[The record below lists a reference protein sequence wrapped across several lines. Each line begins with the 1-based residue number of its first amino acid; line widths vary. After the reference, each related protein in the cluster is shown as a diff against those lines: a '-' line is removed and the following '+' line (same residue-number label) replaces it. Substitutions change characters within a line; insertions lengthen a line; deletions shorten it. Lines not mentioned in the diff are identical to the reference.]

1 MQTILG
7 AGGTIG
13 KLLAGELTKY
23 TDKVR
28 LASRNPHKINDNDE
42 LVSTDLTLPGSVD
55 RAVKGSDVVYLTLG
69 FDYNLKIWQ
78 KRWPAL
84 MKETI
89 DACIAHNAKL
99 VFFDNVYVYDEN
111 EIPHMTEESMI
122 NPPSQKGAVRK
133 EISEMLLSEAKGGK
147 LNALIARCADYYGTQ
162 SGTSLV
168 HQLMIKNLAAGRSAM
183 WFMSSSKIHSFTY
196 APDAARAT
204 ALLGNTP
211 EAFGQVWHL
220 PTDSTRI
227 TIDDFVNMSAVELN
241 VSPRIRVLPLF
252 IIRILGLFMPVM
264 KEMPEMIYQYDRDYL
279 FDSSK
284 FVKRFGIR
292 PTSYRDGI
300 KEMCAV
306 YYSRGHRSAA

>member
-1 MQTILG
+1 
-7 AGGTIG
+7 
-13 KLLAGELTKY
+13 
-23 TDKVR
+23 
-28 LASRNPHKINDNDE
+28 
-42 LVSTDLTLPGSVD
+42 
-55 RAVKGSDVVYLTLG
+55 
-69 FDYNLKIWQ
+69 
-78 KRWPAL
+78 
-84 MKETI
+84 
-89 DACIAHNAKL
+89 
-99 VFFDNVYVYDEN
+99 
-111 EIPHMTEESMI
+111 
-122 NPPSQKGAVRK
+122 
-133 EISEMLLSEAKGGK
+133 
-147 LNALIARCADYYGTQ
+147 
-162 SGTSLV
+162 
-168 HQLMIKNLAAGRSAM
+168 MIKNLAAGRSAM

-196 APDAARAT
+196 VPDAARAT

-211 EAFGQVWHL
+211 DAFGQVWHL